1 MVKQKK
7 MAVAVAIATLAV
19 AVPLIVVIACG
30 PDFGPDVF
38 VPAPH
43 PQNPDVFA
51 KGHLGVLQPSYW
63 RADKVVAYR
72 YLVGG
77 KLSDA
82 ERAAYAPATEATKP
96 YNPTTWQ
103 QQYDAQQA
111 ALPVNQWRAARAAVL
126 KVDLKGSPEISQDRS
141 LGTKTNDGFE
151 LDPVLNCP
159 NDAFLT
165 AKATLE
171 SRTKQWGQGSPALAE
186 WLRGQ
191 DAVFSNCSA
200 SGQIPS
206 PLPANAVPLLRM
218 DREYQIA
225 AAKFYATDYDG
236 AISGFEA
243 VANDAASPWHPWG
256 QYLAARAEVRKAA
269 KAASPAQYGDMAA
282 FDKPLLEQAKT
293 RLEKIAANP
302 GDPRIKHAAE
312 AELSFIQ
319 VRLDPKQRLNN
330 VATAIAGPAPDPDF
344 VQHLADLRFLAD
356 HGVQSDADLMLW
368 MDALPAPSS
377 DTSEKTGPKIDSLA
391 EWRTRQT
398 TPWLVAALMSAKPN
412 GAANAELLRA
422 AAKIPASSPA
432 YTSVSYQRVR
442 LMIAAG
448 NTAEARKLATSVID
462 GLKGDDTTATRNA
475 MLGLRI
481 QTATSF
487 PEFLDDTPRSVL
499 NWQSQAAYASNAM
512 KSSPFTFDVDTARA
526 FNRQLPLSLWVEA
539 AKAKELPERL
549 RGAVAMAGWLRA
561 QGLNDEATVKALA
574 PLLPSALSQAVGDSM
589 GFPATLALL
598 RNPGLRPYLE
608 QGAQR
613 SFAPGSLEEF
623 RDNWWCEKWG
633 SGPRAFDQQ
642 YNPLTLP
649 PLPLVFLTAP
659 QRKAAAD
666 EQAKLNSLSPG
677 VVWVGHRALDY
688 VKAHPD
694 EKDAPEALAL
704 IVRATHY
711 GCYTGDEKATPTIE
725 QKTLSKEAFTLL
737 HRRYPKTSWAAK
749 TPYYY

>member
-1 MVKQKK
+1 MKPKK

-19 AVPLIVVIACG
+19 TLPLVIVIACG

-43 PQNPDVFA
+43 PQNPSIFA
-51 KGHLGVLQPSYW
+51 KGRLGVLQPSYW

-72 YLVGG
+72 YLIGG
-77 KLSDA
+77 KLSDT
-82 ERAAYAPATEATKP
+82 ERAAYAPAESEDQSDSK
-96 YNPTTWQ
+96 TWQ
-103 QQYDAQQA
+103 QQYDARQA

-126 KVDLKGSPEISQDRS
+126 KVDLKSSPEISQDRS

-151 LDPVLNCP
+151 LDPILNCP
-159 NDAFLT
+159 DDAFLT
-165 AKATLE
+165 AKTTLE
-171 SRTKQWGQGSPALAE
+171 SRLKQWGQDSASLAE

-191 DAVFSNCSA
+191 DAVFSNCST
-200 SGQIPS
+200 SGQIPL
-206 PLPANAVPLLRM
+206 PLPASAAPLLRR

-225 AAKFYATDYDG
+225 AAKFYAADYDG
-236 AISGFEA
+236 AIRGFET
-243 VANDAASPWHPWG
+243 VANDADSPWHAWG

-269 KAASPAQYGDMAA
+269 KAASPAKYGDMAA
-282 FDKPLLEQAKT
+282 FDQPLLEQAKE
-293 RLEKIAANP
+293 RLERVTATA
-302 GDPRIKHAAE
+302 GDGRIKHAAE
-312 AELSFIQ
+312 AELTFIQ
-319 VRLDPKQRLNN
+319 VRLDPKQRLND
-330 VATAIAGPAPDPDF
+330 VATAIAGPAADPDF

-356 HGVQSDADLMLW
+356 HGISSKADLMLW
-368 MDALPAPSS
+368 MDALPVPSS
-377 DTSEKTGPKIDSLA
+377 DASENTGPKIDSFA
-391 EWRTRQT
+391 EWRAKQT

-412 GAANAELLRA
+412 GATNAELLRA
-422 AAKIPASSPA
+422 AAKIPTSSPA

-442 LMIAAG
+442 LMIVEG
-448 NTAEARKLATSVID
+448 HTAEARKLASSVLD
-462 GLKGDDTTATRNA
+462 SLKGDDNAATRNA

-487 PEFLDDTPRSVL
+487 PEFLSDAPRSVIH
-499 NWQSQAAYASNAM
+499 WQSQAAYASDAM
-512 KSSPFTFDVDTARA
+512 KGSPFTFDEDTAQA
-526 FNRQLPLSLWVEA
+526 FNRQLPLSRWIEA

-549 RGAVAMAGWLRA
+549 RGTVAMAGWLRA
-561 QGLNDEATVKALA
+561 QGLRDEATVKALI
-574 PLLPSALSQAVGDSM
+574 PLLPPDLSQAVGDSM
-589 GFPATLALL
+589 EFPATLALL

-633 SGPRAFDQQ
+633 AGPRAFDQQ

-649 PLPLVFLTAP
+649 PFPLAFLTTLEG
-659 QRKAAAD
+659 KAAAD
-666 EQAKLNSLSPG
+666 EQAKLNALPLG
-677 VVWVGHRALDY
+677 VTWVGRRTLDY

-704 IVRATHY
+704 VVRATHY
-711 GCYTGDEKATPTIE
+711 GCYAGDEKAPATLE
-725 QKTLSKEAFTLL
+725 QKALSKEAFTLL

>member
-1 MVKQKK
+1 MKQKK
-7 MAVAVAIATLAV
+7 MAVAVAIAALAV
-19 AVPLIVVIACG
+19 AIPLVIVIACG

-43 PQNPDVFA
+43 PQNPGVFA

-72 YLVGG
+72 YLIGG

-82 ERAAYAPATEATKP
+82 ERTAYAPAEAEDESDSK
-96 YNPTTWQ
+96 TWQ
-103 QQYDAQQA
+103 QQYDARQA
-111 ALPVNQWRAARAAVL
+111 ALPVNQWRAARAAAL
-126 KVDLKGSPEISQDRS
+126 KVDLKSTPELSQDRS

-159 NDAFLT
+159 DNAFLT
-165 AKATLE
+165 AKTTLA
-171 SRTKQWGQGSPALAE
+171 SRGKQWGQDSASLAE

-191 DAVFSNCSA
+191 DAVFSNCST
-200 SGQIPS
+200 SGQIPL
-206 PLPANAVPLLRM
+206 PLPAGAVPLLRK

-236 AISGFEA
+236 AIQDFEA
-243 VANDAASPWHPWG
+243 IANDPASPWHPWG

-269 KAASPAQYGDMAA
+269 KIASPAKYGDMAA
-282 FDKPLLEQAKT
+282 FDQPLLEQAKR
-293 RLEKIAANP
+293 RLEKLALTA
-302 GDPRIKHAAE
+302 DDARVKHATE
-312 AELSFIQ
+312 AELNFIQ
-319 VRLDPKQRLNN
+319 VRLDPKQRLNH

-356 HGVQSDADLMLW
+356 HGIQSDADLMLW
-368 MDALPAPSS
+368 MDALPASSSGPSEN
-377 DTSEKTGPKIDSLA
+377 TLPPIDSFA
-391 EWRTRQT
+391 QWRAKQT
-398 TPWLVAALMSAKPN
+398 TPWLLAALISAKPN
-412 GAANAELLRA
+412 DARNAELLSV

-448 NTAEARKLATSVID
+448 NIADARKLATSVLD
-462 GLKGDDTTATRNA
+462 GLKGDDTAATRNA

-487 PEFLDDTPRSVL
+487 PEFLNDAPRSVIH
-499 NWQSQAAYASNAM
+499 WQSQAAYASDAA
-512 KSSPFTFDVDTARA
+512 KGSPFTFDEDTAQA
-526 FNRQLPLSLWVEA
+526 FNRQLPLSRWIEA
-539 AKAKELPERL
+539 AKTKELPERL
-549 RGAVAMAGWLRA
+549 RGTIAMAAWLRA
-561 QGLNDEATVKALA
+561 QGLNDEAAVKTLV
-574 PLLPSALSQAVGDSM
+574 PLLPPALSQAVGESM
-589 GFPATLALL
+589 GFPATVALL

-613 SFAPGSLEEF
+613 SFAPGNLEEF

-633 SGPRAFDQQ
+633 AGPRAFDQQ

-649 PLPLVFLTAP
+649 PLPLAFLTKP
-659 QRKAAAD
+659 ESKAAAD
-666 EQAKLNSLSPG
+666 EQAKLNTLPLG
-677 VVWVGHRALDY
+677 VAWVGRRALDY
-688 VKAHPD
+688 VKVHPN

-704 IVRATHY
+704 VVRATHY
-711 GCYTGDEKATPTIE
+711 GCYAGEEKAPASLE
-725 QKTLSKEAFTLL
+725 QKALSKEAFTLL
-737 HRRYPKTSWAAK
+737 HQRYPKTSWAAK